1 MSWTTFDL
9 ETAGHIAHLRFNRP
23 DKLNSF
29 TPALWQELPKAVEQ
43 VERESDARVIVISSS
58 GKHFTAGM
66 DLSVFASFEKD
77 KNAEPARQN
86 AAFMELVKSLQQT
99 FTCLAECRLPV
110 IAAIQGGCIGA
121 GLDLV
126 TACDL
131 RYASKDA
138 YFLLHEINLA
148 LMADVGTFPRLQK
161 LIPQGIAR
169 EMAFTGEPLPVE
181 RAERIGLV
189 NGVFDTHDQLVDGV
203 LAVAAKI
210 AAKSPMAI
218 WGSKTALNYGCDHTV
233 ADTLDHVANWQAGM
247 FSPDDIKAALAA
259 QQSKQVPAFKNLAGK
274 KVLK

>member
-1 MSWTTFDL
+1 MNWTAFNLD
-9 ETAGHIAHLRFNRP
+9 ISRQVAHLKFNRP

-29 TPALWQELPKAVEQ
+29 TPALWRELPEAVEHI
-43 VERESDARVIVISSS
+43 ENEGECRVIVISST

-77 KNAEPARQN
+77 KNGEPAREN
-86 AAFMELVKSLQQT
+86 AAFMQLVKSLQQT
-99 FTCLAECRLPV
+99 FSSLAECRLPV
-110 IAAIQGGCIGA
+110 IAAVQGGCIGA

-189 NGVFDTHDQLVDGV
+189 NAVFDSHDALLKGV
-203 LAVAAKI
+203 MAVAEKI
-210 AAKSPMAI
+210 AAKSPLAI
-218 WGSKTALNYGCDHTV
+218 WGSKNALNYGVDHST

-247 FSPDDIKAALAA
+247 FSPDDIKAALIA
-259 QQSKQVPAFKNLAGK
+259 QQSKQIPAFQNLAGK

>member
-9 ETAGHIAHLRFNRP
+9 DISNHIAHLSFNRP

-29 TPALWQELPKAVEQ
+29 IPALWHELPDAILKID
-43 VERESDARVIVISSS
+43 REGEARVIVISST

-77 KNAEPARQN
+77 KAAEPAREN
-86 AAFMELVKSLQQT
+86 AAFMQLVKNLQST
-99 FTCLAECRLPV
+99 FTCLAECRIPV
-110 IAAIQGGCIGA
+110 IAAVQGGCIGA

-169 EMAFTGEPLPVE
+169 EMAFTGEPLPID
-181 RAERIGLV
+181 RAERIGLI
-189 NGVFDTHDQLVDGV
+189 NGVFEDHVELLEGV
-203 LAVAAKI
+203 MAVAKKI
-210 AAKSPMAI
+210 ATKSPMAI
-218 WGSKTALNYGCDHTV
+218 WGSKAALNYGVDHNTT
-233 ADTLDHVANWQAGM
+233 DTLDHVANWQAGM
-247 FSPDDIKAALAA
+247 FSPDDIKSALVA
-259 QQSKQVPAFKNLAGK
+259 QQTKSVPKYENLSSK